1 MIQKIN
7 TVSFGNSPMKE
18 IKKVQEKRDHLIEG
32 ALGTG
37 GAVAV
42 ANGTK
47 IYRTVAGV
55 TQKTASTAAQVSKNT
70 SKFKNFF
77 AKAFKAAETMT
88 GFGWVAKIA
97 KNPVVKGTWG
107 ILGGFA
113 AVGICATDI
122 SNMVNTF
129 GSDKF
134 PTLGKF
140 GK

>member
-1 MIQKIN
+1 
-7 TVSFGNSPMKE
+7 MKE
-18 IKKVQEKRDHLIEG
+18 LKKVQDKRDEMIEG

-55 TQKTASTAAQVSKNT
+55 TQKTTSTVSQVSKNT
-70 SKFKNFF
+70 KGFQNFF
-77 AKAFKAAETMT
+77 AKAFKSAETLT
-88 GFGWVAKIA
+88 GFGWVAKFA
-97 KNPVVKGTWG
+97 KTPVVKGAWSV
-107 ILGGFA
+107 LGGFA

-129 GSDKF
+129 GGDKF